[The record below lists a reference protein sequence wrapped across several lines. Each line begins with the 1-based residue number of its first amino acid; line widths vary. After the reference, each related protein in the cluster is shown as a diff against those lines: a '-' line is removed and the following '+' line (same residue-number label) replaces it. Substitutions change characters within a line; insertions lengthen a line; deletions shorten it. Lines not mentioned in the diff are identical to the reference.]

1 MSEIPSLFT
10 LVSSSKRLSVS
21 LACLFNLSFSPPCL
35 CRPRRLPCLWTKLD
49 PLMECAKSSSGVRRK
64 KRGRKS
70 SESFCLLSPR
80 SVYVEGVGRRTSCA
94 GSGNPRS
101 LTRNVSPRSRSPF
114 FGGKS
119 GAVYI
124 ESRDDDVRAQSRY
137 RICTMQRSFSDKR
150 EREDGCPTG
159 CRLYRSGSLSPS
171 LLVTKLRCPFEM
183 KRIRV
188 GLLFLSCHFL
198 W

>member
-1 MSEIPSLFT
+1 MHLLRLHTILPWWVMSEIPSLFT
-10 LVSSSKRLSVS
+10 LVSSSKRMSAY
-21 LACLFNLSFSPPCL
+21 LACHFTLSFSPPCL

-101 LTRNVSPRSRSPF
+101 LTRNVSPRSPF

-124 ESRDDDVRAQSRY
+124 ESRDDDDVRAQSRY

-150 EREDGCPTG
+150 EKMDAQ
-159 CRLYRSGSLSPS
+159 
-171 LLVTKLRCPFEM
+171 
-183 KRIRV
+183 
-188 GLLFLSCHFL
+188 
-198 W
+198 